1 VIKVGG
7 SIFVYMILIIVIHA
21 LIVYGI
27 GWLLRFDLPTV
38 VVASQAAIGGPGSAM
53 AISMAMKWKTLI
65 IPGIIVGI
73 FGYAL
78 GNYLGF
84 ACAYLLRGV
93 L

>member
-1 VIKVGG
+1 MGG
-7 SIFVYMILIIVIHA
+7 SIFVYMLLIIVIHT
-21 LIVYGI
+21 LVIFGI
-27 GWLLRFDLPTV
+27 GWLLRFDLQTIM
-38 VVASQAAIGGPGSAM
+38 VASQAAIGGPGSAM
-53 AISMAMKWKTLI
+53 AISIAMKWKTLI

-84 ACAYLLRGV
+84 ACAYLLRGI

>member
-1 VIKVGG
+1 MGG

-21 LIVYGI
+21 LIIYGI
-27 GWLLRFDLPTV
+27 GWLLRFDLQTII
-38 VVASQAAIGGPGSAM
+38 VASQAAIGGPGSAM
-53 AISMAMKWKTLI
+53 AISLAMKWKTLI
-65 IPGIIVGI
+65 VPGIIVGI

-84 ACAYLLRGV
+84 ACALLLRGI

>member
-1 VIKVGG
+1 MGG

-21 LIVYGI
+21 LIIYGI
-27 GWLLRFDLPTV
+27 GWLLRFDLQTV
-38 VVASQAAIGGPGSAM
+38 IVASQAAIGGPGSAM
-53 AISMAMKWKTLI
+53 AISIAMKWKALV

-73 FGYAL
+73 FGYVI

-84 ACAYLLRGV
+84 ATALLLRGI